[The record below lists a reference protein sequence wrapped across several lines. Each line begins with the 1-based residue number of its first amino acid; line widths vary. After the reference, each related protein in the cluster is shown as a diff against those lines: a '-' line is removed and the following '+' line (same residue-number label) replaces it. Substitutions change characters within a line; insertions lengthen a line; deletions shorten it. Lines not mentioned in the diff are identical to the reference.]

1 MVKYLSIF
9 TYSPDGSK
17 GMLKEK
23 ATARE
28 AAARK
33 AFESAGGK
41 LETFYWAGSGEV
53 TGVTIC
59 DFPDAATGTVMGLML
74 NSSGAFSKFNSI
86 ELISSSDVD
95 RVLEKPISY
104 RPPGR

>member
-9 TYSPDGSK
+9 TYSPDGAK

-41 LETFYWAGSGEV
+41 LEAFYWAGSGEV
-53 TGVTIC
+53 TGVTISE
-59 DFPDAATGTVMGLML
+59 FPDAATGAALTLKL
-74 NSSGAFSKFNSI
+74 NSSGAFSEFNAI
-86 ELISSSDVD
+86 QLISSSDVD
-95 RVLEKPISY
+95 RALEKSISY
-104 RPPGR
+104 RPPGE